1 MEKLLKPLLRARRSM
16 NEDPA
21 LRTLSVRYL
30 LISGPIPDAS
40 HTKISR
46 SCTSDKDGDL
56 ADRVKTDERPR
67 RFGKQQPRVYCKS
80 E

>member
-1 MEKLLKPLLRARRSM
+1 MGKLLTPLLRARRSM

-40 HTKISR
+40 HKKSR
-46 SCTSDKDGDL
+46 EVAHLIKMAIWPIASRLMK
-56 ADRVKTDERPR
+56 DRVVS
-67 RFGKQQPRVYCKS
+67 GNNNRVYCKS